1 MGTSSSTSSFASSPI
16 SSSTSSSSSFNPSS
30 STSSFT
36 SFSTSSSV
44 SPPPFFFP
52 QHEVTSFVLT
62 KLPPKIICLFGGFCE
77 NKSLNIKHAD
87 VTNDAIV
94 FPDIPIQ
101 PLELTNE
108 ILEILYL
115 DEEYDDVSEAE
126 YANNEGLEMMEDI
139 SELPLTNEDTNE
151 AVFDRN
157 ITTEEVKNENE
168 VETKKV
174 SISSENVEDNQII
187 ATKEELKSKE
197 DIDEFLDVLG
207 EENESLEGEILDA
220 ENVTIVDISNSVN
233 IRINSIDYE

>member
-1 MGTSSSTSSFASSPI
+1 
-16 SSSTSSSSSFNPSS
+16 
-30 STSSFT
+30 
-36 SFSTSSSV
+36 
-44 SPPPFFFP
+44 
-52 QHEVTSFVLT
+52 
-62 KLPPKIICLFGGFCE
+62 
-77 NKSLNIKHAD
+77 LNIKHAD

-174 SISSENVEDNQII
+174 SISSENVEDNHNV
-187 ATKEELKSKE
+187 ATEEELKSKE

-207 EENESLEGEILDA
+207 GENESLEGEIMDA

>member
-16 SSSTSSSSSFNPSS
+16 SSSTSSSSSF
-30 STSSFT
+30 STSPSTPSFT
-36 SFSTSSSV
+36 SFSTSSYV

-52 QHEVTSFVLT
+52 QHEVTPFVLT

-77 NKSLNIKHAD
+77 NRSLNIKHAD

-94 FPDIPIQ
+94 FPDFPIQ

-126 YANNEGLEMMEDI
+126 YATNEGFEMMEDI
-139 SELPLTNEDTNE
+139 SETPLTNEDTNE

-174 SISSENVEDNQII
+174 SISSENVEDNH
-187 ATKEELKSKE
+187 
-197 DIDEFLDVLG
+197 
-207 EENESLEGEILDA
+207 
-220 ENVTIVDISNSVN
+220 NVD
-233 IRINSIDYE
+233 